1 MAITYEI
8 VKTVS
13 AQLYEGALKKIPEDT
28 KDALRTAHEA
38 ETHEGARKILAMMLR
53 SAQAAETTNRHVCS
67 DAGIPVYFVKI
78 GTAARLEGNIKQAIS
93 DGFDHLVATIE
104 PPILKHVTNPLTNER
119 GYKGKDMPHVSY
131 DLLDGADY
139 VEITCSPKALG
150 SGRWAALEIFSFPT
164 LDVIEKYVMECVL
177 KAGSQHCPPVVIG
190 VGIGGSFDHCAK
202 LAKSATLRPF
212 GGKNPEPTLAAME
225 ERPLRANLR
234 PFGQTN
240 PEPILA
246 AMEERLLKAVNKTGF
261 GPMGTGGD
269 TTALA
274 VHVEYGSG
282 HGFTPVAVCFNCW
295 INRRASARI
304 YNTGE
309 IVRFE

>member
-8 VKTVS
+8 VKSVS
-13 AQLYEGALKKIPEDT
+13 ANLYETSLKKIPEDT
-28 KDALRTAHEA
+28 KDALRRAHEK
-38 ETHEGARKILAMMLR
+38 ESNEGARKIIAMMLR
-53 SAQAAETTNRHVCS
+53 SAEAAETTNRHVCS

-78 GTAARLEGNIKQAIS
+78 GTAARLDGNIKRAIS
-93 DGFDHLVATIE
+93 DGFDHLVDTIN

-119 GYKGKDMPHVSY
+119 GYKGKDMPIVSY
-131 DLLDGADY
+131 DLIDGADY

-164 LDVIEKYVMECVL
+164 LEVIETYVMDCVL

-202 LAKSATLRPF
+202 LAKNATLRPF
-212 GGKNPEPTLAAME
+212 GQKNPEPT
-225 ERPLRANLR
+225 
-234 PFGQTN
+234 
-240 PEPILA
+240 LA

-274 VHVEYGSG
+274 VHIEYGSG

-295 INRRASARI
+295 INRRAGARI
-304 YNTGE
+304 YNDGRIE
-309 IVRFE
+309 RFE

>member
-1 MAITYEI
+1 MAITYDL
-8 VKTVS
+8 VKSV
-13 AQLYEGALKKIPEDT
+13 AAELYGSCLKKIPEDT
-28 KDALRTAHEA
+28 KDALRGAL
-38 ETHEGARKILAMMLR
+38 ETETNDGAKKILAMMLR
-53 SAQAAETTNRHVCS
+53 SAQVAEDTKRLVCS

-93 DGFDHLVATIE
+93 DGFDHLVATID
-104 PPILKHVTNPLTNER
+104 PPILKHVTNPLTRER
-119 GYKGKDMPHVSY
+119 GYKGKDMPIVSY
-131 DLLDGADY
+131 DLIDGADY

-164 LDVIEKYVMECVL
+164 LDVIEKYVMDCVL

-202 LAKSATLRPF
+202 LAKTATLRPF
-212 GGKNPEPTLAAME
+212 AQKNPEPLLAD
-225 ERPLRANLR
+225 
-234 PFGQTN
+234 
-240 PEPILA
+240 
-246 AMEERLLKAVNKTGF
+246 MEERLLKAVNKTGF

-274 VHVEYGSG
+274 VHIEYASG

-304 YNTGE
+304 YNGGE
-309 IVRFE
+309 VVRFE